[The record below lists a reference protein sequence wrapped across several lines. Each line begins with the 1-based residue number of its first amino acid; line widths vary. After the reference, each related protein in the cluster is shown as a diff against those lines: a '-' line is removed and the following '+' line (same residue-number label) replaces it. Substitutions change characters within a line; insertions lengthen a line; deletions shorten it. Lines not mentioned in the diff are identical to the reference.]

1 MTLLVNRQ
9 RQPQKMI
16 KKTFRYS
23 LLIFTLISFKAV
35 AQTVGIGDVTSIES
49 KSLTFEN
56 NKTKIAQYKEELIS
70 LEALWRDKIH
80 KQKDELSALYK
91 ERDNLI
97 ADMKVGARCSQC
109 GGWKSDFEKRGES
122 FEKHLGEVKGYAIP
136 ATTEELEATRKM
148 FTEKIALKKVQ
159 IQNLEK
165 GDNAVIKKRNDISNL
180 ENANEN
186 LCKEITNH
194 SKNYETKVFS
204 EAKSKHDNWVN
215 DLMSYATNILIADD
229 KITIYKARIIR
240 YEQEFQKE
248 SEIIKERVKKENL
261 DAQNEKNAK
270 IATNIQQ
277 IKDIQIEQS
286 NYLSPLEL
294 NLNKLK
300 IQKNET
306 EKELMRLNIPDSTK
320 AELTVSLNQIVV
332 QISTLEKNIID
343 YNTNVKS
350 KVTSLENECK
360 KLKDEVFQLSVDL
373 PKQQEAEIAKI
384 KPTYDQKKLEANQS
398 VTKSTNELANARKLY
413 SEKAEFYKKQ
423 NQLYVDQ
430 VVSES
435 NRMVIA
441 GQKISCPI
449 WNEVRFL
456 VMGNWNQVFP
466 CVNSLTTMA
475 KPYSYNVFNSYCPG
489 KSSASYMAAYK
500 SFLIGLDEDDK
511 EAVKGNSNVL
521 WFEQITK

>member
-1 MTLLVNRQ
+1 
-9 RQPQKMI
+9 MI
-16 KKTFRYS
+16 KQSYRYC
-23 LLIFTLISFKAV
+23 LLIFALLSLNAS
-35 AQTVGIGDVTSIES
+35 AQTVGIVDVTTIES
-49 KSLTFEN
+49 KALTYEN
-56 NKTKIAQYKEELIS
+56 NKAKIVQYKEELIS
-70 LEALWRDKIH
+70 LEALWKDKIQ
-80 KQKDELSALYK
+80 KLKDELSALYK

-97 ADMKVGARCSQC
+97 ADMKVGAKCSQC
-109 GGWKSDFEKRGES
+109 GKYKSEFEKEGKS
-122 FEKHLGEVKGYAIP
+122 FEQHLGEVKGYAIP

-148 FTEKIALKKVQ
+148 FIEKIALKKVQ

-165 GDNAVIKKRNDISNL
+165 GDNAVNKKLNDINNL
-180 ENANEN
+180 EKANEN

-248 SEIIKERVKKENL
+248 SETIKERVKKENL
-261 DAQNEKNAK
+261 ETQNEKNAK
-270 IATNIQQ
+270 IATNQQ
-277 IKDIQIEQS
+277 RIKEIQIEQT
-286 NYLSPLEL
+286 NYLSPLES
-294 NLNKLK
+294 NLGKLK
-300 IQKNET
+300 TQKNET

-332 QISTLEKNIID
+332 QISTLEKNILD
-343 YNTNVKS
+343 YSTNVKS
-350 KVTSLENECK
+350 KITSLENECK
-360 KLKDEVFQLSVDL
+360 KLKDEVFQLSVNL
-373 PKQQEAEIAKI
+373 SKLQGAEIAKI
-384 KPTYDQKKLEANQS
+384 KPIYDQKKLEASQS
-398 VTKSTNELANARKLY
+398 VTTATAELANARKLY

-423 NQLYVDQ
+423 NLLYVDQ

-441 GQKISCPI
+441 GQKINCPV

-456 VMGNWNQVFP
+456 VVGNWNNVFP
-466 CVNSLTTMA
+466 CVNSITTMA

-489 KSSASYMAAYK
+489 KSAASYMASYK
-500 SFLIGLDEDDK
+500 SFLIGLNEEDK
-511 EAVKGNSNVL
+511 EAVKGNSNVF
-521 WFEQITK
+521 WFELITQ

>member
-1 MTLLVNRQ
+1 
-9 RQPQKMI
+9 MI
-16 KKTFRYS
+16 KKYYRYS
-23 LLIFTLISFKAV
+23 LLIFTLISFNAV
-35 AQTVGIGDVTSIES
+35 AQTIGIGEVTSIES
-49 KSLTFEN
+49 KSLTFES

-70 LEALWRDKIH
+70 LEALWIDKIQ
-80 KQKDELSALYK
+80 KLKDELSALYK

-136 ATTEELEATRKM
+136 ATTEELETTRKM

-180 ENANEN
+180 ESANEN
-186 LCKEITNH
+186 ICKEIATH

-240 YEQEFQKE
+240 HEQEFQKE
-248 SEIIKERVKKENL
+248 SETIKERVKKENL
-261 DAQNEKNAK
+261 ETQNEKNAK
-270 IATNIQQ
+270 IATNLQQ
-277 IKDIQIEQS
+277 IKEIEIEQT
-286 NYLSPLEL
+286 NYLFPIEA

-300 IQKNET
+300 MQKNEA
-306 EKELMRLNIPDSTK
+306 EKELMQLNIPDITK

-332 QISTLEKNIID
+332 QISTLEKNILD

-350 KVTSLENECK
+350 KITSLENECK
-360 KLKDEVFQLSVDL
+360 KLKDEVFQLSVNL
-373 PKQQEAEIAKI
+373 SKQQEAEIAKI
-384 KPTYDQKKLEANQS
+384 KPIYDQKKLEANQS
-398 VTKSTNELANARKLY
+398 VTKSTNELSNARKLY
-413 SEKAEFYKKQ
+413 SEKAELYKKQ

-435 NRMVIA
+435 NRMLIA

-449 WNEVRFL
+449 WNEVRFQ
-456 VMGNWNQVFP
+456 VMGNWNKVFP

-475 KPYSYNVFNSYCPG
+475 KPYSYNVFNSYCPD

-500 SFLIGLDEDDK
+500 NFLISLDEDDK
-511 EAVKGNSNVL
+511 EAVKGNSNVF

>member
-1 MTLLVNRQ
+1 
-9 RQPQKMI
+9 MI
-16 KKTFRYS
+16 KENYRYS
-23 LLIFTLISFKAV
+23 LLFFALIYFNAV
-35 AQTVGIGDVTSIES
+35 AQTIGIGEVTSIES
-49 KSLTFEN
+49 KSLTYEN
-56 NKTKIAQYKEELIS
+56 NKVKIAQYKEELIS
-70 LEALWRDKIH
+70 IEVLWKDKIQ
-80 KQKDELSALYK
+80 KLKDELSALYK

-204 EAKSKHDNWVN
+204 EAKGKHDSWVN

-261 DAQNEKNAK
+261 DAQNEKNTK
-270 IATNIQQ
+270 IATNLKQ
-277 IKDIQIEQS
+277 IKEIQIEQT
-286 NYLSPLEL
+286 NYTSPLETD
-294 NLNKLK
+294 LNKLK

-306 EKELMRLNIPDSTK
+306 EKDLMQLNIPDSTK
-320 AELTVSLNQIVV
+320 AELTASLNQIIL
-332 QISTLEKNIID
+332 QISTLEKNILD

-350 KVTSLENECK
+350 KITSLENECK
-360 KLKDEVFQLSVDL
+360 KLKDEVFQLGVNL
-373 PKQQEAEIAKI
+373 PKQQAAEIAKI
-384 KPTYDQKKLEANQS
+384 KPIYDQKILEANQS

-413 SEKAEFYKKQ
+413 SEKTEFYKKQ
-423 NQLYVDQ
+423 NLLYVDQ

-449 WNEVRFL
+449 WNEVRFQ

-489 KSSASYMAAYK
+489 KSTASYMAAYK

-511 EAVKGNSNVL
+511 NAVRGNSNVF